1 MKTFDPEV
9 DHESRAALFACDV
22 RVQTRYGSALG
33 TREYSW
39 SPKCGLRCG
48 QG

>member
-1 MKTFDPEV
+1 MKTFEPKLNSEPL
-9 DHESRAALFACDV
+9 AALFACDWNG
-22 RVQTRYGSALG
+22 QSRYGSALD

-39 SPKCGLRCG
+39 SPKCGLGCG